1 MAGLFEKDIR
11 LILRN
16 KQMVIVVAFM
26 ALMMSFSG
34 SIEMVLPYLTIFG
47 TMFSVSTI
55 SFDEVD
61 NGYSYI
67 MTLPVTYK
75 DYVYEKY
82 MFCTAGGIAAGL
94 VTMVFF
100 LIGTGIRGTAVVTSD
115 MLIAAA
121 AAVLPPIV
129 IIESFLIPVQLRFGN
144 SKSRIFIM
152 VLIGAVIASVYV
164 MDRVVGDVEQKAA
177 ALIKSVDGIKPL
189 YGIIGVVAATMIILA
204 VSVMC
209 SMRVMRRK
217 QY

>member
-34 SIEMVLPYLTIFG
+34 SIDMVLPYMTIFG
-47 TMFSVSTI
+47 TIFSVNTI
-55 SFDEVD
+55 SFDEAD

-129 IIESFLIPVQLRFGN
+129 IIEAFLIPVQLRFGN

-152 VLIGAVIASVYV
+152 VVIGAVIASVYV
-164 MDRVVGDVEQKAA
+164 MDRVVGDVERKAA
-177 ALIKSVDGIKPL
+177 EVIKAVDGIKPL
-189 YGIIGVVAATMIILA
+189 YVIIGVAAVTMIILA

>member
-34 SIEMVLPYLTIFG
+34 SIDMVLPYMTIFG
-47 TMFSVSTI
+47 TIFSVSTI
-55 SFDEVD
+55 SFDEAD

-82 MFCTAGGIAAGL
+82 MFCMAGGIAAGL

-121 AAVLPPIV
+121 AVLPPIV

-152 VLIGAVIASVYV
+152 FVIGAVIASVYV
-164 MDRVVGDVEQKAA
+164 MDRVVGDV
-177 ALIKSVDGIKPL
+177 
-189 YGIIGVVAATMIILA
+189 IGVAAATMIILA

>member
-34 SIEMVLPYLTIFG
+34 SIDMVLPYMTIFG
-47 TMFSVSTI
+47 TIFSVNTI
-55 SFDEVD
+55 SFDEAD

-100 LIGTGIRGTAVVTSD
+100 LIGTGIRGNAVVTSD
-115 MLIAAA
+115 MLIAAVT
-121 AAVLPPIV
+121 VLPLIV

-164 MDRVVGDVEQKAA
+164 IDRVVGDVEQKAA
-177 ALIKSVDGIKPL
+177 EVIKAVDGIKP
-189 YGIIGVVAATMIILA
+189 
-204 VSVMC
+204 
-209 SMRVMRRK
+209 
-217 QY
+217 

>member
-1 MAGLFEKDIR
+1 
-11 LILRN
+11 
-16 KQMVIVVAFM
+16 
-26 ALMMSFSG
+26 
-34 SIEMVLPYLTIFG
+34 MVLPYMTIFG
-47 TMFSVSTI
+47 TIFSVSTI
-55 SFDEVD
+55 SFDEAD

-82 MFCTAGGIAAGL
+82 MFCMAGGIAAGL

-100 LIGTGIRGTAVVTSD
+100 LIGTGIRGNAVVTSD
-115 MLIAAA
+115 ILMAAV
-121 AAVLPPIV
+121 AVLPLIV

-152 VLIGAVIASVYV
+152 ILIGAVIASVYV
-164 MDRVVGDVEQKAA
+164 MDRVVGDVEQKVAEV
-177 ALIKSVDGIKPL
+177 IKAVDGIKPL

>member
-34 SIEMVLPYLTIFG
+34 SIDMVLPYMTIFG
-47 TMFSVSTI
+47 TIFSVSTI

-121 AAVLPPIV
+121 AVLPPIV
-129 IIESFLIPVQLRFGN
+129 IIEAFLIPVQLRFGN

-164 MDRVVGDVEQKAA
+164 MDIVVGDVE
-177 ALIKSVDGIKPL
+177 
-189 YGIIGVVAATMIILA
+189 
-204 VSVMC
+204 
-209 SMRVMRRK
+209 
-217 QY
+217 

>member
-1 MAGLFEKDIR
+1 MAGLFEKDVR

-26 ALMMSFSG
+26 ALMMSFSE
-34 SIEMVLPYLTIFG
+34 SIDKVLPYMTIFG
-47 TMFSVSTI
+47 TIFSVSTI
-55 SFDEVD
+55 SFDEAD

-82 MFCTAGGIAAGL
+82 MFCMAGGIAAGL

-121 AAVLPPIV
+121 AVLPPIV

-144 SKSRIFIM
+144 SKSRIFM
-152 VLIGAVIASVYV
+152 

-177 ALIKSVDGIKPL
+177 EVIKAVDGIKPL
-189 YGIIGVVAATMIILA
+189 YVIIGVAAAMMIILA

>member
-1 MAGLFEKDIR
+1 
-11 LILRN
+11 
-16 KQMVIVVAFM
+16 
-26 ALMMSFSG
+26 
-34 SIEMVLPYLTIFG
+34 MVLPYMTIFG
-47 TMFSVSTI
+47 TIFSVSTI
-55 SFDEVD
+55 SFDEAD

-82 MFCTAGGIAAGL
+82 MFCMAGGIAAGL

-121 AAVLPPIV
+121 AVLPPIV

-152 VLIGAVIASVYV
+152 VVIGAVIASVYV

-177 ALIKSVDGIKPL
+177 EVMKAVDGIKPL
-189 YGIIGVVAATMIILA
+189 YVIIGVVAATMIILA

>member
-16 KQMVIVVAFM
+16 KQMVIVAAFM

-100 LIGTGIRGTAVVTSD
+100 LISTGIRNDSIITISGNTVTAAMSISDVT
-115 MLIAAA
+115 IAF
-121 AAVLPPIV
+121 P
-129 IIESFLIPVQLRFGN
+129 LIPVQLRFGN